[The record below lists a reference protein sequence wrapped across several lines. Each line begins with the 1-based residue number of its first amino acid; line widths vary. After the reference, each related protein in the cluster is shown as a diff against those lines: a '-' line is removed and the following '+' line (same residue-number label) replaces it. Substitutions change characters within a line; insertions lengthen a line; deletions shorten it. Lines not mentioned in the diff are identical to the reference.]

1 MRVLFTLLVFISFSL
16 RSQNHKLY
24 RLNNDS
30 VFLNSTERKLILIY
44 FTDRSCFDCF
54 ISINDY
60 LKSDTNAYYFFAIEK
75 TNSAMN
81 NYNIYTR
88 LVNNGVSKEH
98 VLFTKT
104 HSHEIS
110 PFLKIYH
117 KKNISVIP
125 YSEIFT
131 DKKTLQLSEKLKKML
146 KSD

>member
-1 MRVLFTLLVFISFSL
+1 MRILTTLLVFISSYL
-16 RSQNHKLY
+16 LCQTHKFY
-24 RLNNDS
+24 SLNNDS
-30 VFLNSTERKLILIY
+30 VLLNSTGRKLVLIY

-60 LKSDTNAYYFFAIEK
+60 LKPDTNAYYFFAIEK

-81 NYNIYTR
+81 NYNICTK
-88 LVNNGVSKEH
+88 LVNSGVAKER

-104 HSHEIS
+104 RSHEIS

-117 KKNISVIP
+117 GENVSVIP

-146 KSD
+146 KSG